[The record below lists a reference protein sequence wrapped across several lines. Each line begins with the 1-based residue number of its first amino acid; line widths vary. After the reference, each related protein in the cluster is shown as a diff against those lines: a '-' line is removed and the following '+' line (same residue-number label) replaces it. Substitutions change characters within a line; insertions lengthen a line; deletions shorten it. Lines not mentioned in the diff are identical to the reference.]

1 MEDIMRTTLRRLLPA
16 LASAGAVVVC
26 APTLADPPMAM
37 DGAAPMGHEHQHRDM
52 NMKNMSMDMSDPG
65 MKAKM
70 EANMRVPVKSSSA
83 DYRVPNVMLKDA
95 AGKMVDLR
103 RVLAADEPL
112 MLNFIFTSCTTVCP
126 VMSGIFS
133 QVQNKLGNSV
143 HLVSISIDP
152 EYDTPNRLVAYG
164 KRFHAGSQW
173 TMLTGSLQDTVA
185 VQRAFSAYYGDKMDH
200 VPATFI
206 LAKPG
211 DHWVR
216 IDGLASADDL
226 VHEFHQ
232 LTTP

>member
-1 MEDIMRTTLRRLLPA
+1 MTKTSIRLLPA
-16 LASAGAVVVC
+16 LISAAVALVC
-26 APTLADPPMAM
+26 APSMADQPMAM
-37 DGAAPMGHEHQHRDM
+37 DGAMPMHHDHHDM
-52 NMKNMSMDMSDPG
+52 NMNNMDMSDPA

-70 EANMRVPVKSSSA
+70 EANMQVQVKHTMA
-83 DYRVPNVMLKDA
+83 AYRVPDVTLKNA
-95 AGKMVDLR
+95 AGEPVDLR
-103 RVLAADEPL
+103 RLLATDGPL

-133 QVQNKLGNSV
+133 QVQTKLGNSV
-143 HLVSISIDP
+143 NLVSISIDP
-152 EYDTPNRLVAYG
+152 EFDTPDRLRDYG

-211 DHWVR
+211 SKWVR

-226 VHEFHQ
+226 VHEFRH
-232 LTTP
+232 LTMQ